1 MRAPLIAWV
10 AVWVQLL
17 PVLVA
22 FRRWKG
28 LDTAHRG
35 VLAWLVLLLALDLF
49 QYTWSVLLHRGSNLF
64 LGHIS
69 APLQGT
75 LILLVLAEW
84 QVRPVARNTVRIM
97 VPLAL
102 AWWAVTTA
110 FFEDTSNFSVLS
122 SPVIGLLALAA
133 ALLAFVTRL
142 RDEEVPVLRTS
153 WCWILAGIAV
163 FFATNSTISIFQA
176 VATSRQDWDL
186 LIRSLIY
193 KSGIDIFAITC
204 IAWGFFWPAPRG
216 SSGAS
221 SSRPLS
227 P

>member
-10 AVWVQLL
+10 AVWIQLL
-17 PVLVA
+17 PLVVA
-22 FRRWKG
+22 ARRWRE
-28 LDTAHRG
+28 LDRAHWG
-35 VLAWLVLLLALDLF
+35 VLAWLVLLVAMDLF
-49 QYTWSVLLHRGSNLF
+49 QYTWAVLLHRGSNLF
-64 LGHIS
+64 MGHVS
-69 APLQGT
+69 PALQGT

-84 QVRPVARNTVRIM
+84 QVRPVARSTVRIM

-110 FFEDTSNFSVLS
+110 FFEDTNNFSVLS
-122 SPVIGLLALAA
+122 SPVIGLLSLAA

-142 RDEEVPVLRTS
+142 QDEELPVLRTS

-186 LIRSLIY
+186 LVRSLIY
-193 KSGIDIFAITC
+193 KSGIDILAITC
-204 IAWGFFWPAPRG
+204 IAWGFLWPTPPR

-221 SSRPLS
+221 SSQALS